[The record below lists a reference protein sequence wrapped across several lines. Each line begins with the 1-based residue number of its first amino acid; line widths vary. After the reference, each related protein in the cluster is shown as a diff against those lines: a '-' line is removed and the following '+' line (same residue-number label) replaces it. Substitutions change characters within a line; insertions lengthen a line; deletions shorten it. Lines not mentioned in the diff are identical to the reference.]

1 MGDSTKCVILVK
13 SSTCWL
19 AGCYCFVLARVG
31 RAQIIRWIS
40 VHNCTK
46 LAATASY
53 NNSNIRADN
62 GPNKLDDLHVLSK
75 EYGNEPLH
83 TWTFVQTGSQLLQDS
98 LLNTSMRH
106 STPELSFGTAQCGF
120 SGSGGFV
127 GVSDSASRIPDSYGE
142 EQLRPKPAVRHARQ
156 PYMAPCFS
164 WTTTR
169 QALPVRCVC
178 LFLGWDCPAPMST
191 NQIKHEDSIYWSLKH
206 LLSQHLTTFYK
217 SFIGESATTGQNI
230 AFRT

>member
-1 MGDSTKCVILVK
+1 MICARPTLAKTK
-13 SSTCWL
+13 
-19 AGCYCFVLARVG
+19 
-31 RAQIIRWIS
+31 Q
-40 VHNCTK
+40 
-46 LAATASY
+46 
-53 NNSNIRADN
+53 
-62 GPNKLDDLHVLSK
+62 
-75 EYGNEPLH
+75 
-83 TWTFVQTGSQLLQDS
+83 LQDS

-142 EQLRPKPAVRHARQ
+142 VQLRPKPAVRHARQ

-217 SFIGESATTGQNI
+217 SFIGNHWTKHSISHLNLVIPGLLLTAFGATIAAFGVGIAQHDGVFCSAFGI
-230 AFRT
+230 LLGKEPPSFRTPRRKKRHCWAPGDL